1 MFEYGVVDVQTLFKH
16 AQWNNI
22 VVTWILRLVGFAMMF
37 LGLLMIFGVLG
48 ILAVVIP
55 VLGYIVGLISSF
67 MAFILA
73 LVLSLI
79 TIAFAWLFYRPL
91 LGIIFIFIALELLFL
106 VKWERQSQSTQNIN
120 DEPKQSESGLKPQ
133 KLSLASE
140 VVIPQK
146 DDLEATKF

>member
-1 MFEYGVVDVQTLFKH
+1 
-16 AQWNNI
+16 
-22 VVTWILRLVGFAMMF
+22 
-37 LGLLMIFGVLG
+37 
-48 ILAVVIP
+48 
-55 VLGYIVGLISSF
+55 

-91 LGIIFIFIALELLFL
+91 LAITFIFIALELLFF

-120 DEPKQSESGLKPQ
+120 DEPEQPGFESQSVLKPQ
-133 KLSLASE
+133 KLLASE
-140 VVIPQK
+140 IVIPQK